1 MSVFVTMQN
10 SFINPSF
17 PNRANCLKAI
27 PTKRHLALNAPNLSH
42 NTADEGDRLG
52 GGRQGAWPVVHP
64 RLRLLAIFLSF
75 QSDLSEIL
83 LSACYLCRLGKVTGG
98 YRPPLY
104 NYVQMSS
111 SQVEQA
117 SNYENA

>member
-1 MSVFVTMQN
+1 MNLFVTMQS

-17 PNRANCLKAI
+17 PHRANCLKAV

-52 GGRQGAWPVVHP
+52 GGRQGAWPIVYH
-64 RLRLLAIFLSF
+64 RLRLLAIFSSF

-83 LSACYLCRLGKVTGG
+83 RSACYLCRLGKATGG
-98 YRPPLY
+98 F
-104 NYVQMSS
+104 VQMG
-111 SQVEQA
+111 
-117 SNYENA
+117 